1 VLGFSVFL
9 AGIAAQEGHEACVR
23 ALLTH
28 GADPNHSDRC
38 GRNALRVAVK
48 SGHDSVVRLLEEF
61 NASQKQQLGRPG
73 ISGGEKC
80 YVSLSNLQI
89 LCNNISLY
97 CITLRYKK
105 FTHDTKDA
113 VSFETKQSKVCVCVC
128 VCK

>member
-1 VLGFSVFL
+1 VPGFRIFL

-28 GADPNHSDRC
+28 GANPNHSDRC

-61 NASQKQQLGRPG
+61 AASQKQQLGRPG

-80 YVSLSNLQI
+80 YIFISSFQI
-89 LCNNISLY
+89 L
-97 CITLRYKK
+97 
-105 FTHDTKDA
+105 
-113 VSFETKQSKVCVCVC
+113 
-128 VCK
+128 